1 MNGIY
6 KILNTANNKFYIGS
20 STNIEHRWR
29 VHQCYLK
36 CKQHPNK
43 YLQYAWDKYGSE
55 YFEFSVLKE
64 LEGDPRQEE
73 QRIILETK
81 CYDREIGYNLSTNTI
96 SPMEG
101 KKHSAESISRMSE
114 AKKGKKNHFYGK
126 THTEET
132 KQRISKVKK
141 NIPLDPE
148 HKKKV
153 LETAWKKGE
162 QHINAVLTEQIVYD
176 IKMEYRDTKKK
187 RGFSMR
193 KSRELGVNYTTIQRI
208 INNETWKHI
217 TVEEK

>member
-6 KILNTANNKFYIGS
+6 KILNTVNNKFYIGS

-29 VHQCYLK
+29 VHRSYLK
-36 CKQHPNK
+36 NKQHPNI
-43 YLQYAWDKYGSE
+43 YLQYAWDKYGPE
-55 YFEFSVLKE
+55 CFEFSIVKE

-81 CYDREIGYNLSTNTI
+81 CYDREIGYNLSI
-96 SPMEG
+96 STFAPMEG
-101 KKHSAESISRMSE
+101 KKHSAESIVKMSE
-114 AKKGKKNHFYGK
+114 VKKGKKNSFYGK
-126 THTEET
+126 KHTEET
-132 KQRISKVKK
+132 KQRISKAKK

-162 QHINAVLTEQIVYD
+162 QHINAVLTEQVVYD
-176 IKMEYRDTKKK
+176 IKLEYRDTKKK